1 MLPFLSR
8 AACAVSKTYSGLRR
22 NNIDCFSINWWVG
35 RDLSLTCRGHIT
47 CSLLQSQRVG
57 GGAEGTCG
65 SVGVLPFAIS
75 LWAIRD
81 TEKGRS
87 LLLTAS
93 IGFPSPSLP
102 LFPGAS
108 LGMPH
113 YNDYRWSFVGR
124 HLLLLL
130 FVVISCLFIC
140 CFCYPFA
147 FAARFVCAELTKS

>member
-1 MLPFLSR
+1 MGWPRLIINLPQAYHLL
-8 AACAVSKTYSGLRR
+8 AAPAT
-22 NNIDCFSINWWVG
+22 
-35 RDLSLTCRGHIT
+35 TC
-47 CSLLQSQRVG
+47 G
-57 GGAEGTCG
+57 GGDGSEGPCG

-87 LLLTAS
+87 SLLTAS

-102 LFPGAS
+102 VFPGAS

-124 HLLLLL
+124 RLFFFFYFLLL
-130 FVVISCLFIC
+130 FLVCLFVVSVI
-140 CFCYPFA
+140 PLLSQLVSFA
-147 FAARFVCAELTKS
+147 LS